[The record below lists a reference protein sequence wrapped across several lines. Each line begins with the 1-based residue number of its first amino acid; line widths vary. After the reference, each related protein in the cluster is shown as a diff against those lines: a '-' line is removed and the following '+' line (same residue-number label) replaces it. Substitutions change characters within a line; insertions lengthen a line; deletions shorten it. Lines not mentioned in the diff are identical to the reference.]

1 MPNHVLIN
9 NKIGYFK
16 KKIHVSSDKSLSIR
30 CILLASQA
38 VGITK
43 ISNLLESEDVLNAL
57 KTIKKLGI
65 NYKKKRNKY
74 EISGQGLNGY
84 SIKKNTVINAGNSGT
99 LGRLILGM
107 LVKSNK
113 RVKIIG
119 DKSLS
124 KRDFSRVIDPLKLF
138 GANIK
143 SKNSCLPVV
152 MQGTDFLRPI
162 EYYENKGSAQCKS
175 TVMLA
180 ALNTPG
186 ITKIIAKKSRNHTE
200 ILFKYLKIPTK
211 VINRRQYDQIEI
223 LGLNQFKSF
232 NYYIPGDISSAA
244 FFIVLTILSN
254 NSEIIIKDVNINKS
268 RIGIVKILKKMNAK
282 IKFNN
287 KKIKNGEEVAD
298 IFVKS
303 TKKLKSI
310 NCHNS
315 LNSSA
320 IDEFLIIFLVAAKAK
335 GVSIFKKLN
344 ELNKKESPR
353 LDIAIKFL
361 KMIGIKVLRNKDN
374 IKIYGNPNLLL
385 NKNYFMKNFLKDHRV
400 FMMSCIAALTF
411 GGNWKIYDR
420 DSINTSFPKFLDI
433 LKNLGAKIKWR
444 RKKTLLL
451 LP

>member
-16 KKIHVSSDKSLSIR
+16 KKIYVSSDKSLSIR
-30 CILLASQA
+30 CVLLASQA
-38 VGITK
+38 VGISK

-57 KTIKKLGI
+57 KAIKKLGI
-65 NYKKKRNKY
+65 NYKKIGDKY

-84 SIKKNTVINAGNSGT
+84 NLKKDTLINAGNSGT
-99 LGRLILGM
+99 LARLLLGL
-107 LVKSNK
+107 LVKVNQ
-113 RVKIIG
+113 KIKVVG

-138 GANIK
+138 GVNIK
-143 SKNSCLPVV
+143 SKKSCLPVT
-152 MQGTDFLRPI
+152 MQGTNFLRPI
-162 EYYENKGSAQCKS
+162 EYLENRGSAQCKS
-175 TVMLA
+175 AIMLA

-186 ITKIIAKKSRNHTE
+186 ITKIKAKKSRNHTE

-211 VINRRQYDQIEI
+211 VIRKKKYDQIEVV
-223 LGLNQFKSF
+223 GLNQFKSF
-232 NYYIPGDISSAA
+232 SYSVPGDISSAA

-254 NSEIIIKDVNINKS
+254 NSEIIIKKININKS
-268 RIGIVKILKKMNAK
+268 RLGIIKILKRMNAK
-282 IKFNN
+282 IKFQN
-287 KKIKNGEEVAD
+287 KKITNGEETAD

-310 NCHNS
+310 NCPDT

-335 GVSIFKKLN
+335 GISTFNKLN

-353 LDIAIKFL
+353 LDIAVKFL
-361 KMIGIKVLRNKDN
+361 KMIGIKVLRNNDN
-374 IKIYGNPNLLL
+374 IKIYGNPNLSL

-400 FMMSCIAALTF
+400 FMMSCIAALAF
-411 GGNWKIYDR
+411 GGNWKIYDKT
-420 DSINTSFPKFLDI
+420 SINTSFPNFLSI
-433 LKNLGAKIKWR
+433 LKKLGAKIK
-444 RKKTLLL
+444 
-451 LP
+451 